1 MPASSISTPRT
12 ANTQMRF
19 ARNGEI
25 TSAMQFVAQR
35 ESLSPELIRAEVER
49 DRLVIP
55 ANTHHLAG
63 KLEPM
68 GIGKV
73 ASV

>member
-1 MPASSISTPRT
+1 
-12 ANTQMRF
+12 MRF